1 MQKSVNKEQ
10 GHGYLRKTK
19 LGLLSG
25 IILTSALS
33 CLFLNGI
40 VSADEQPDLSA
51 SSSSAQTPSSD
62 SNIENKYETR
72 TIHAVKDSELKA
84 KVEEVKALGIK
95 VTETPAEN
103 VGTAN
108 TPSDIEP
115 LRTKAEEKVD
125 AEIQSLEAAK
135 A

>member
-51 SSSSAQTPSSD
+51 RSSSIQTPPSD
-62 SNIENKYETR
+62 LNTENKFETR
-72 TIHAVKDSELKA
+72 TIHTVKESELKA

-95 VTETPAEN
+95 VT
-103 VGTAN
+103 
-108 TPSDIEP
+108 
-115 LRTKAEEKVD
+115 
-125 AEIQSLEAAK
+125 
-135 A
+135 